1 MSARACYR
9 SGLPFFIAAVL
20 LGGATF
26 SRLPSKSQTV
36 AGEQTQTAKPSKKVQ
51 AVIDRVERECR
62 ERTVYMIGPAK
73 AKRLAE
79 LVRER
84 RPRRVVECGTAIGY
98 SGLWIASQ
106 LKAIGAGKLVTI
118 EIDASR
124 AREAKRNFAAAGLAD
139 YVEVKTG
146 NAREVVKQV
155 DGPIDF
161 VFIDCG
167 YSNYHPCLT
176 GLEEK
181 LSDGAVVVADNVGIG
196 ASGMKDYLD
205 HVRTNYRSHTEWF
218 DLDLSWAKR
227 DAMEISVV
235 RSPSGGSDD

>member
-1 MSARACYR
+1 MTLR
-9 SGLPFFIAAVL
+9 PQ
-20 LGGATF
+20 
-26 SRLPSKSQTV
+26 SKSQSV
-36 AGEQTQTAKPSKKVQ
+36 AGERSPAAKPSKKVQ

-84 RPRRVVECGTAIGY
+84 KPRRVVECGTAIGY
-98 SGLWIASQ
+98 SGLWITSQ
-106 LKAIGAGKLVTI
+106 LQAIGAGELVTI
-118 EIDASR
+118 EIDAGR
-124 AREAKRNFAAAGLAD
+124 ARKAKQNFADAGLAD
-139 YVEVKTG
+139 FVEVKTG
-146 NAREVVKQV
+146 NACEVVKQV

-167 YSNYHPCLT
+167 YSNYYPCLK

-196 ASGMKDYLD
+196 ASGMKGYLD
-205 HVRTNYRSHTEWF
+205 YVRTKYRSHTEWF
-218 DLDLSWAKR
+218 DLDLTWAKR
-227 DAMEISVV
+227 DAMEITVV
-235 RSPSGGSDD
+235 RTPSDGADD

>member
-1 MSARACYR
+1 MPAKHYLRI
-9 SGLPFFIAAVL
+9 GLAFLVAAVL
-20 LGGATF
+20 LGEMTF
-26 SRLPSKSQTV
+26 CRLQTKPQAA
-36 AGEQTQTAKPSKKVQ
+36 AGERTPSARPSKKIQ
-51 AVIDRVERECR
+51 AVIDRVEHECR
-62 ERTVYMIGPAK
+62 ERAVYMIGPEK

-84 RPRRVVECGTAIGY
+84 KPRRVVECGTAIGY

-106 LKAIGAGKLVTI
+106 LQAIGAGELVTI
-118 EIDASR
+118 EIDAKR
-124 AREAKRNFAAAGLAD
+124 AREAKENFAAAGLAD

-167 YSNYHPCLT
+167 YSNYHPCLI
-176 GLEEK
+176 GLEER

-196 ASGMKDYLD
+196 ASGMKDFLG
-205 HVRTNYRSHTEWF
+205 HVRSKYRSHTEWF
-218 DLDLSWAKR
+218 DLDLSWANR
-227 DAMEISVV
+227 DAMEITVV
-235 RSPSGGSDD
+235 RSQSDGSDD